1 MSVDDPTGEPYEWAS
16 QTAPDIRDVGERD
29 GSVAVVPVGSVEQH
43 GDHLPVVTDT
53 LLCDAIARLG
63 AERVGDDV
71 PLLVT
76 PPLWTGLSPHHL
88 DFGGTITF
96 GVETMLAVLRD
107 VAASVLDNGFD
118 AILFLNGHGGNAA
131 ILGTAVTKIGTE
143 FPDAQVL
150 TITYFELAAPF
161 VDEYRESDVG
171 GMAHGGEFETSLM
184 LHLRPD
190 LVREDHAAATYLDD
204 PYDLRRKDLFEGGPL
219 SIYRSFR
226 EYSDSGAIGDPDHAT
241 AEKGSALYDRLGEEL
256 AVLLTAVHEQNR

>member
-1 MSVDDPTGEPYEWAS
+1 MPVDDPTGEAFDWAS

-43 GDHLPVVTDT
+43 GDHLPVATDT
-53 LLCDAIARLG
+53 LLCGAITRHG
-63 AERVGDDV
+63 AERVDDHI

-88 DFGGTITF
+88 DFGGTITL

-118 AILFLNGHGGNAA
+118 AILFLNGHGGNVA

-150 TITYFELAAPF
+150 SLTYFDLAVPF

-190 LVREDHAAATYLDD
+190 LVGEDRAASYLDD
-204 PYDLRRKDLFEGGPL
+204 PYDLRRQDLFEGGPL
-219 SIYRSFR
+219 SVYRSFR
-226 EYSDSGAIGDPDHAT
+226 EYSDSGAVGDPDLAT
-241 AEKGSALYDRLGEEL
+241 AEKGADLYDRLGGEL
-256 AVLLTAVHEQNR
+256 AVLLTAIHEQNS